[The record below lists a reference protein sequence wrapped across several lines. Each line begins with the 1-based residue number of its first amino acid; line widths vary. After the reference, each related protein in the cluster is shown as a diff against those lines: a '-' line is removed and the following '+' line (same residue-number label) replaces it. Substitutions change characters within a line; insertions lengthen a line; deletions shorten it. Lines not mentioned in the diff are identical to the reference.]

1 MTDIS
6 RVVCYLM
13 PHSLR

>member
-6 RVVCYLM
+6 RRQL
-13 PHSLR
+13 SA